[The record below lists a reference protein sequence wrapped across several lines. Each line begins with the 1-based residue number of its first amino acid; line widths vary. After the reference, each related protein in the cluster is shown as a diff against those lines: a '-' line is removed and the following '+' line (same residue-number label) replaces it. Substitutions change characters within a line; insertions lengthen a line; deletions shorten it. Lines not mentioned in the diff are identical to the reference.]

1 MTQPPTPDTEPSYRQ
16 SLVRDPLSADTRKT
30 RLYVLAVSLIGVAMV
45 QTGLVPTKIA
55 TFGIE
60 LEQPNR
66 QALLFLIALVNIYF
80 LIAFVIY
87 AASDYRSWRAV
98 VDSSRKRA
106 QEADIFDDVGQR
118 FSLSG
123 EAIRRRYDE
132 GSLDPERF
140 PQANGELS
148 HRLRDL
154 EARRSFPWLR
164 EIFALALRRP
174 DLADPK
180 VTDLEINFSD
190 RLIAFL
196 MVFFQFLL
204 PILVGIYGTY
214 TLFFQV
220 FTPS

>member
-66 QALLFLIALVNIYF
+66 QALLLLIALVNIYF

-98 VDSSRKRA
+98 VDSTRKRA
-106 QEADIFDDVGQR
+106 LEAHIFDAVGHR
-118 FSLSG
+118 YNISG
-123 EAIRRRYDE
+123 EALKRRYDE
-132 GSLDPERF
+132 GSLDDHQRF
-140 PQANGELS
+140 GSAKEELS
-148 HRLRDL
+148 DQLGKL
-154 EARRSFPWLR
+154 EARRSFPWLTA
-164 EIFALALRRP
+164 IFVLVLRQP
-174 DLADPK
+174 TSSPLEGA
-180 VTDLEINFSD
+180 DLEVNFTD

-196 MVFFQFLL
+196 MVFFQS
-204 PILVGIYGTY
+204 YY
-214 TLFFQV
+214 R
-220 FTPS
+220 S